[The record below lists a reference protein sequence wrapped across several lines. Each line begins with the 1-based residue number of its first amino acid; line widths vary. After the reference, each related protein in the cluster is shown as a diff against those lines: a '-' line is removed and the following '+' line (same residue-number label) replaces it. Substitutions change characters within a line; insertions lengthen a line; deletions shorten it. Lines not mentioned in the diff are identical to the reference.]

1 MMYLFSALVVLV
13 AISIIPTVLSESP
26 TIDSK
31 HFTVPNCIKN
41 NAGWWADGQIDDSSF
56 VSGIQWLILNDVITI
71 PSTQQ
76 GAGDGDNIIPN
87 WVKSTAGWW
96 AEDKIEDF
104 TFVSAIRFLINEGIM
119 IVGQVEQVEQVEQVD
134 ECIFK
139 GLPVPCPDEKEVV
152 EINDFHMEVNSG
164 SCNLC
169 VNWAYIGEE
178 YYFQIET
185 YDEKGG
191 NYIDGVKINVKIVSK
206 DGELRHNSSLITEDD
221 ISKYAVAIPNLDWYG
236 ENILS
241 VTGEYNSIEKTIE
254 KEFTVFNKSGG
265 KTTRCIN
272 VNPFSVSSQELSP
285 QGIAFNNDGSKMF
298 IIGSVGDDVNEYW
311 LSQAYCLGSASHQQ
325 SFSISGQDNDP
336 KDLEFNADGTK
347 MYVVGNQNDKV
358 YEYALTTGFD
368 LGSITYSSSDL
379 AVGSNWKAADTDEDT
394 FTSIAFNTAGTKIFL
409 TGNDGD
415 KVYECGL
422 STAFDVST
430 CDSHDRDDDLS
441 ITDEE
446 KTPTGIAFNYDGKKM
461 FVVGINGDE
470 VNEYFLSTEFDV
482 STASAVATFDL
493 SGVESHSQGIA
504 FNSDGTLMFVIGSNG
519 DDVNVYSL
527 ASAYVISTATLA

>member
-1 MMYLFSALVVLV
+1 MMYLLLSVLVVLV
-13 AISIIPTVLSESP
+13 AISIVPTILSESP
-26 TIDSK
+26 DIDPED
-31 HFTVPNCIKN
+31 FTVPYWIKN

-56 VSGIQWLILNDVITI
+56 VSGIQWLISNDVITI
-71 PSTQQ
+71 SSTQQ
-76 GAGDGDNIIPN
+76 GTSDGDSVIPG
-87 WVKSTAGWW
+87 WVKNTAGWW
-96 AEDKIEDF
+96 ADDKIHDV
-104 TFVSAIRFLINEGIM
+104 TFVAAIKFLINEGIM
-119 IVGQVEQVEQVEQVD
+119 IVEQELEIAEESMEPVE
-134 ECIFK
+134 
-139 GLPVPCPDEKEVV
+139 EVV
-152 EINDFHMEVNSG
+152 AINDFYMEVNSS
-164 SCNLC
+164 SCNPC
-169 VNWAYIGEE
+169 VNWAYIGQE

-191 NYIDGVKINVKIVSK
+191 NYIDGVEINVKIISK
-206 DGELRHNSSLITEDD
+206 DGELRHNSSVITEDG
-221 ISKYAVAIPNLDWYG
+221 ISKYAVAIPSLDWYG

-241 VTGEYNSIEKTIE
+241 VTGEYNGVEKTIE

-272 VNPFSVSSQELSP
+272 VNPFSVSDKELTP
-285 QGIAFNNDGSKMF
+285 QGITFNNDGSKMF
-298 IIGSVGDDVNEYW
+298 IIGSKGDDVNEYW

-325 SFSISGQDNDP
+325 SFSISGQDNFP
-336 KDLEFNADGTK
+336 KDLAFNADGKK

-358 YEYALTTGFD
+358 YEYALATGFD

-394 FTSIAFNTAGTKIFL
+394 FTSIAFNTDGTKIFL
-409 TGNDGD
+409 TGNDGN

-446 KTPTGIAFNYDGKKM
+446 KTPTGIAFNYDGSKM
-461 FVVGINGDE
+461 FIIGSIGDE

-493 SGVESHSQGIA
+493 SGVESHAQGIA
-504 FNSDGTLMFVIGSNG
+504 FGYNGTMMFVIGSNG
-519 DDVNVYSL
+519 VDVNVYSL
-527 ASAYVISTATLA
+527 PSQYVISTAILR

>member
-1 MMYLFSALVVLV
+1 MMYLLSALVVLV
-13 AISIIPTVLSESP
+13 AISIVPTILSESP
-26 TIDSK
+26 DIDPED
-31 HFTVPNCIKN
+31 FTVPYWIKN

-56 VSGIQWLILNDVITI
+56 VSGIQWLISNDVITI
-71 PSTQQ
+71 SSTQQ
-76 GAGDGDNIIPN
+76 GTSDGDSVIPG
-87 WVKSTAGWW
+87 WVKNAAGWW
-96 AEDKIEDF
+96 ADDKIHDV
-104 TFVSAIRFLINEGIM
+104 TFVAAIKFLINEGIM
-119 IVGQVEQVEQVEQVD
+119 IVEQELEIAEESMEPVE
-134 ECIFK
+134 
-139 GLPVPCPDEKEVV
+139 EVV
-152 EINDFHMEVNSG
+152 AINDFYMEVNSS
-164 SCNLC
+164 SCSFC
-169 VNWAYIGEE
+169 VNWAYVGEE

-206 DGELRHNSSLITEDD
+206 DGEFRHSSSVIAEDG
-221 ISKYAVAIPNLDWYG
+221 ISKYAVAIPSLDWYG

-265 KTTRCIN
+265 MTTRCIN
-272 VNPFSVSSQELSP
+272 VNPFSVSSQELTP

-298 IIGSVGDDVNEYW
+298 IIGSLGDDVNEYW
-311 LSQAYCLGSASHQQ
+311 LSQAYCLGSASHHNT
-325 SFSISGQDNDP
+325 FDVSGQDTNP
-336 KDLEFNADGTK
+336 KDLAFNADGKK

-358 YEYALTTGFD
+358 YEYALATGFD
-368 LGSITYSSSDL
+368 LGTITYSSSDL

-394 FTSIAFNTAGTKIFL
+394 FTSIAFNTDGTKIFL
-409 TGNDGD
+409 TGNDGN

-446 KTPTGIAFNYDGKKM
+446 KTPTGIAFNYDGSKM
-461 FVVGINGDE
+461 FIIGSIGDE
-470 VNEYFLSTEFDV
+470 VNEYFLTTAFDV

-493 SGVESHSQGIA
+493 SGVESHAQGIA
-504 FNSDGTLMFVIGSNG
+504 FGYNGTVMFVIGSNG
-519 DDVNVYSL
+519 VDVNVYSL
-527 ASAYVISTATLA
+527 PSQYVISTAILR